1 MASIQNYLN
10 QIKSAVF
17 GKDVR
22 QSIHDAIKQC
32 YDDASIDH
40 DNANMEVKLARGSHN
55 TLNDRLDENEKN
67 QENLSSQLDNKASKI
82 ELSVE
87 RERINNLAKLEVG
100 STSGD
105 AELIDGR
112 VGSSGYVSTSIGE
125 SIRNEIKPL
134 NNEFVLLSNCIIDN
148 RIVVGSTVGNL
159 GLKGKVFNIPPNS
172 VSANT
177 TYVLSIVLDKN
188 GVETKP
194 VSATAWNFID
204 QNGNKIGNQAGF
216 GSGITTGSDVTN
228 YHAIIINYYSASG
241 IEDSDIIKTL
251 CLKQNGKADDI
262 FNFKIKSNKID
273 EIDKRIFKTEK
284 VLTSSDNIFNNLSE
298 DILFDK
304 TLTGNGNISDSPNN
318 FVTHYIEINGNDTF
332 YIGGGAGAYTCLY
345 DEEFN
350 RLGAVYYSYNSLN
363 NEVTFDYTNVKYIRF
378 SNPISNINTLFISKT
393 PIYTPK
399 SNVQII
405 PSANGIENNNINWW
419 YGKVGDSLGDSLT
432 EQRFYQLYTRYYLG
446 LKRYSCHG
454 IGGSKLSGS
463 DVDSSRPSMWKDER
477 INALSDDA
485 DFITILGGQNDG
497 DVEIGEISKSNM
509 DTNTYVG
516 AYNTII
522 DKIYKKYNGKI
533 QIILCTPFY
542 VPSEGDN
549 GERFIKL
556 GKAVKEIG
564 QLHGLPVAD
573 FGGLSGAN
581 KYVKDIYWGSDKT
594 HPIEEFY
601 RDKITPI
608 LVDTLNKVQPIDF
621 NKCNY
626 FNSNLNQG

>member
-1 MASIQNYLN
+1 MDNEQYIESGLSVGTTKIANKYEIFTEEE
-10 QIKSAVF
+10 I
-17 GKDVR
+17 
-22 QSIHDAIKQC
+22 DAINNK
-32 YDDASIDH
+32 IP
-40 DNANMEVKLARGSHN
+40 E
-55 TLNDRLDENEKN
+55 LDERVGIIEDEIDEIN
-67 QENLSSQLDNKASKI
+67 SSLDSKASKN

-112 VGSSGYVSTSIGE
+112 VGSSGFVGTNIGD
-125 SIRNEIKPL
+125 SFRNEIKPL

-148 RIVVGSTVGNL
+148 RNVVDRTVGNL
-159 GLKGKVFNIPPNS
+159 GLKGKVFNIPSNS
-172 VSANT
+172 LSANT

-194 VSATAWNFID
+194 ISATAWNFID
-204 QNGNKIGNQAGF
+204 QNGTNIGNHTGF
-216 GSGITTGSDVTN
+216 GSGITTNSDVTN
-228 YHAIIINYYSASG
+228 YHGILINYYSASG

-251 CLKQNGKADDI
+251 CLKQNGKDDDT

-273 EIDKRIFKTEK
+273 EIDKRILKTEK

-318 FVTHYIEINGNDTF
+318 FVTHYIEINDNDTF

-345 DEEFN
+345 DEKFN
-350 RLGAVYYSYNSLN
+350 RLGAEYYSYNSLN
-363 NEVTFDYTNVKYIRF
+363 KEVSFNYTDVKYIRF

-393 PIYTPK
+393 PIYIPK

-405 PSANGIENNNINWW
+405 PSAIGIENNNINWW
-419 YGKVGDSLGDSLT
+419 HGKVGDSLGDSLT

-463 DVDSSRPSMWKDER
+463 DVDSSRPSMWKDVR

-497 DVEIGEISKSNM
+497 NVEIGEISKSNT